1 MNIRKLP
8 SGNYQIRQM
17 DNGITYTVTVD
28 YKPTQAEAFRLI
40 EEHKPKTAEKITLCE
55 ACEAYLDVKN
65 NLLSKSTERSYRVL
79 IRQIEP
85 ILAKTKICDI
95 TKSMIQA
102 EVNRYSV
109 GHAPKTVINFG
120 TFLTTVLGFYGN
132 KIEDIQ
138 YPQRKKV
145 KKYIPTVEELKKI
158 LDDLNDTP
166 FYVPVFLG
174 SRGLRLSEVCALDLT
189 DLSDNNVLSITKAKV
204 QAEHGYVI
212 KSTKTTGSERDIVIP
227 EKIADRIRQ
236 QGYVYEGDPKIINRH
251 LQESQRKLGIT
262 PFTFHQLRHFFPSYS
277 HYQGIPDQA
286 IQDDGGWITDRVMK
300 GVYRQGM
307 DREGYSKQISKLYE
321 SFL

>member
-8 SGNYQIRQM
+8 SGNYQIREM
-17 DNGITYTVTVD
+17 ENGITYTVTVD
-28 YKPTQAEAFRLI
+28 HKPTQKEASRLI

-55 ACEAYLDVKN
+55 ACEAYLEVKN

-79 IRQIEP
+79 IRQIDP
-85 ILAKTKICDI
+85 ILAKTKICVI
-95 TKSMIQA
+95 TKAMIQT

-145 KKYIPTVEELKKI
+145 KNYIPTTAELKEI
-158 LDDLNDTP
+158 LKALDGTP

-189 DLSDNNVLSITKAKV
+189 DLSDNNVISITKAKV

-212 KSTKTTGSERDIVIP
+212 KSTKTTGSERDVAIP

-236 QGYVYEGDPKIINRH
+236 QGYVYEGDPKIINRN
-251 LQESQRKLGIT
+251 LQKVQRKLGIT

-277 HYQGIPDQA
+277 HDEGIPDQA

-307 DREGYSKQISKLYE
+307 DREGYSQKISKLYE
-321 SFL
+321 TFI